1 MVVVIGIGSW
11 GFLMKLDFYDTLDQI
26 RSDQM
31 IG

>member
-11 GFLMKLDFYDTLDQI
+11 GFPMKLDFNDTLDQI